1 MGALRVQSK
10 SIKKRE
16 VLRTCIP
23 TDVVLWT
30 SRWSHAAS
38 LTVNDNFVENLT
50 ISPEP
55 RKPASTSFSG
65 QKHHAQHDESAA
77 PTSLNLADEDKSE
90 KIADLIEQDEP
101 ANGSS
106 ENNHLAAH
114 QAPASSSE
122 RDTAPFR
129 CGYVAILGQP
139 NVGKSTLLN
148 ALLHFKLSIVSPKPQ
163 TTRKRILGILNRPAS
178 QMIFFDTPGILEA
191 HYRLQQALVRAA
203 FQAMREAD
211 VQIMMI
217 EPSASPSPAD
227 LAILNRLA
235 DTGKPIVLVINKI
248 DTVAKDHLL
257 PVIAAFQNKP
267 NVKEIVP
274 VSALH
279 QDGIEA
285 LAEVLEKYMPLQEPF
300 YDSELMTDH
309 PERFL
314 AAEIVREKIFLRYGE
329 EIPYSTSVQIEE
341 FVERPGH
348 KDYIRAIIFVE
359 RESQKGILIG
369 KGGQALKQVG
379 KLAREELEQLLGRPV
394 YLELFVAVKERWRE
408 RESELRSLGYL

>member
-1 MGALRVQSK
+1 
-10 SIKKRE
+10 
-16 VLRTCIP
+16 
-23 TDVVLWT
+23 
-30 SRWSHAAS
+30 
-38 LTVNDNFVENLT
+38 VNDNFVENLT
-50 ISPEP
+50 NSPEP

-65 QKHHAQHDESAA
+65 PNAPVARDESAA
-77 PTSLNLADEDKSE
+77 PAFLNLADEGKPDNSAD
-90 KIADLIEQDEP
+90 IAEST
-101 ANGSS
+101 NRSS
-106 ENNHLAAH
+106 ENNRRAAEYE
-114 QAPASSSE
+114 APAISFE
-122 RDTAPFR
+122 RSDDKPFR
-129 CGYVAILGQP
+129 SGYVAILGQP

-178 QMIFFDTPGILEA
+178 QMVFFDTPGILEA

-203 FQAMREAD
+203 YQAMKEAD
-211 VQIMMI
+211 VQIMMV
-217 EPSASPSPAD
+217 EPTAAPRDGGVD

-248 DTVAKDHLL
+248 DTVPKENLL
-257 PVIAAFQNKP
+257 PIIAAFQNKK

-274 VSALH
+274 ISALQ
-279 QDGIEA
+279 QDGVEA
-285 LAEVLEKYMPLQEPF
+285 LAKALEKYLPEQEPF
-300 YDSELMTDH
+300 YDKELITDH

-314 AAEIVREKIFLRYGE
+314 ASEIVREKIFLRYGE

-348 KDYIRAIIFVE
+348 KDYIRAIIYVE

-379 KLAREELEQLLGRPV
+379 KLAREELEQLIGRPV

-408 RESELRSLGYL
+408 RELELRSLGYL

>member
-1 MGALRVQSK
+1 M
-10 SIKKRE
+10 
-16 VLRTCIP
+16 
-23 TDVVLWT
+23 
-30 SRWSHAAS
+30 
-38 LTVNDNFVENLT
+38 NDNFVEKLT

-55 RKPASTSFSG
+55 GKPASKSFSG
-65 QKHHAQHDESAA
+65 QKHHAPHDEPAT
-77 PTSLNLADEDKSE
+77 PTRLNLAEEGKSE
-90 KIADLIEQDEP
+90 ESVEVTEQDEP

-106 ENNHLAAH
+106 KNNHLAAH
-114 QAPASSSE
+114 QMPASSSE

-163 TTRKRILGILNRPAS
+163 TTRRRILGILNRPTS

-217 EPSASPSPAD
+217 EPSASPRNSGTD
-227 LAILNRLA
+227 MAILNRLA

-248 DTVAKDHLL
+248 DTIAKDHLL
-257 PVIAAFQNKP
+257 PIIATFQNKP

-279 QDGIEA
+279 QDGVEA
-285 LAEVLEKYMPLQEPF
+285 LTEVLEKYLPVQEPF
-300 YDSELMTDH
+300 YDSGLITDH